1 MPTIFSIKIDVSID
15 YLFWREK
22 ILLDHED
29 FTMILLNPLRKRF
42 ARGNLLSK
50 LIFSNRVKFIFG
62 TIAEESLFNRVRDIH
77 VI

>member
-1 MPTIFSIKIDVSID
+1 
-15 YLFWREK
+15 
-22 ILLDHED
+22 
-29 FTMILLNPLRKRF
+29 MILLNPLRKRF